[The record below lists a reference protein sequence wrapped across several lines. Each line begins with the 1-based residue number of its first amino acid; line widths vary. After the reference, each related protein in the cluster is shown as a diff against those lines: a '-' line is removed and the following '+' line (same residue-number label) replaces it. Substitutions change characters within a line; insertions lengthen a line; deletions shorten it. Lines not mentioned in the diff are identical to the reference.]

1 MGVDAPDL
9 VLLLAAGEIT
19 KNMPSKL
26 GVSLPAMSRA
36 NCVGRWLVAPAG
48 VQGPSS
54 GRFRGRCLT
63 NRRTRPRM
71 RAVRRTPSTTD
82 NS

>member
-54 GRFRGRCLT
+54 
-63 NRRTRPRM
+63 
-71 RAVRRTPSTTD
+71 
-82 NS
+82 